1 MNNALK
7 QVMTDRRLNIK
18 SKAIYSY
25 FDGLCFDKNSCY
37 PSRKKIA
44 YDLNV
49 NYETPKKY
57 IDELVYYGYLEV
69 VKTRENN
76 RFSNNLYV
84 LIRKEKRVPSTN
96 AGVLNWRR

>member
-25 FDGLCFDKNSCY
+25 FDGLCFDRNSCY

-57 IDELVYYGYLEV
+57 IDQLVYYGYLKV

-76 RFSNNLYV
+76 KFSNNLYV
-84 LIRKEKRVPSTN
+84 LIRKEKRSQIT
-96 AGVLNWRR
+96 AGALNWRR

>member
-7 QVMTDRRLNIK
+7 QVMTDKRLNIK

-25 FDGLCFDKNSCY
+25 FDGLCFDKNTCY

-49 NYETPKKY
+49 SYDTPKKY
-57 IDELVYYGYLEV
+57 IDELVHYGYLEV
-69 VKTRENN
+69 VKTKDNS

-84 LIRKEKRVPSTN
+84 LIRKEKRPQSN
-96 AGVLNWRR
+96 AGALNWRR

>member
-1 MNNALK
+1 MNNVLK
-7 QVMTDRRLNIK
+7 QVMTDIRLNIK

-25 FDGLCFDKNSCY
+25 FDGLCFDKNTCY

-49 NYETPKKY
+49 NYGTPKKY
-57 IDELVYYGYLEV
+57 IDQLVYYGYLEV

-76 RFSNNLYV
+76 KFSNNIYILT
-84 LIRKEKRVPSTN
+84 RKEKRSGSTV
-96 AGVLNWRR
+96 GVLNWRR

>member
-1 MNNALK
+1 MNNTLK

-25 FDGLCFDKNSCY
+25 FDSLCFDKNTCH

-49 NYETPKKY
+49 NYKMPKKY
-57 IDELVYYGYLEV
+57 IDELINYGYLQV
-69 VKTRENN
+69 VKIRENN

-84 LIRKEKRVPSTN
+84 LTRKEKRSQTN
-96 AGVLNWRR
+96 VGALNWRR

>member
-25 FDGLCFDKNSCY
+25 LDSLCLDKNMCY

-44 YDLNV
+44 FDLNV
-49 NYETPKKY
+49 NYETTKKY
-57 IDELVYYGYLEV
+57 IDQLVYYGYLEV
-69 VKTRENN
+69 VKTKENN
-76 RFSNNLYV
+76 KFSNNLYV
-84 LIRKEKRVPSTN
+84 LTCKEKRSQAQN
-96 AGVLNWRR
+96 AGALNWRR

>member
-25 FDGLCFDKNSCY
+25 LDGLCFDKNSCY

-49 NYETPKKY
+49 NYDTPKKY
-57 IDELVYYGYLEV
+57 IDQLVYYGYLKV

-76 RFSNNLYV
+76 KFSNNSYV
-84 LIRKEKRVPSTN
+84 LIRKEKRSQIT
-96 AGVLNWRR
+96 AGALNWRR

>member
-1 MNNALK
+1 MNNVLK

-25 FDGLCFDKNSCY
+25 FDGLCFDKNTCY

-49 NYETPKKY
+49 NYGTPKRY
-57 IDELVYYGYLEV
+57 IDELVNCGYLEV

-76 RFSNNLYV
+76 KFSNNIYV
-84 LIRKEKRVPSTN
+84 LIRKEKRSQSTV
-96 AGVLNWRR
+96 GVLNWRR

>member
-1 MNNALK
+1 MNSTLK

-25 FDGLCFDKNSCY
+25 FDGLCFDKNTCY

-57 IDELVYYGYLEV
+57 IDELVYYGYLKV

-84 LIRKEKRVPSTN
+84 LIRKEKRVPSS
-96 AGVLNWRR
+96 AGALNWRR

>member
-25 FDGLCFDKNSCY
+25 FDGLCFDKNTCY

-57 IDELVYYGYLEV
+57 IDELVYYGYLKV

-76 RFSNNLYV
+76 RFSDNLYV
-84 LIRKEKRVPSTN
+84 LIRKEKRVPSS
-96 AGVLNWRR
+96 AGALNWRR

>member
-7 QVMTDRRLNIK
+7 QVMTDTF
-18 SKAIYSY
+18 YQ
-25 FDGLCFDKNSCY
+25 
-37 PSRKKIA
+37 SRKKIA

-57 IDELVYYGYLEV
+57 IDQLVYYGYLEV

-76 RFSNNLYV
+76 KFSNNLYV
-84 LIRKEKRVPSTN
+84 LIRKEKRSQTSN
-96 AGVLNWRR
+96 AGALNWRR

>member
-1 MNNALK
+1 MNNVLK

-25 FDGLCFDKNSCY
+25 FDGLCFDKNTCY

-49 NYETPKKY
+49 NYETSKKY
-57 IDELVYYGYLEV
+57 IDELVNCGYLEV

-76 RFSNNLYV
+76 KFSNNIYV
-84 LIRKEKRVPSTN
+84 LIRKEKRSQSTV
-96 AGVLNWRR
+96 GVLNWRR

>member
-25 FDGLCFDKNSCY
+25 FDGLCFDRNSCY

-49 NYETPKKY
+49 NYDTPKKY
-57 IDELVYYGYLEV
+57 IDQLVYYGYLEV

-76 RFSNNLYV
+76 KFSNNLYV
-84 LIRKEKRVPSTN
+84 LTRKEKRPQSN
-96 AGVLNWRR
+96 AGALNWRR

>member
-1 MNNALK
+1 MNNVLK

-25 FDGLCFDKNSCY
+25 FDGLCFDKNTCY

-57 IDELVYYGYLEV
+57 IDQLVYYGYLEV
-69 VKTRENN
+69 VKTR
-76 RFSNNLYV
+76 
-84 LIRKEKRVPSTN
+84 
-96 AGVLNWRR
+96 